1 MPTRSALAAFAVTLA
16 IVAWPVDASVS
27 TLGTAPA
34 SAAPSPGSDQ
44 SAGDAV
50 GPLAS
55 PLVSPCAP
63 PPGIA
68 CYSPAQ
74 IEQAY
79 DLPPLYARGDTGRG
93 RTIVVVDP
101 FGSPTIGS
109 DLKTFDRTFNLPPPP
124 SLRVLQPVGAVPP
137 FNIHNR
143 LMTDKAG
150 ETSLDVEWAHAMAPG
165 AAILLVET
173 PTAETATGGGFTQL
187 MAAENYVVSHN
198 LGDVISQS
206 FGLPEPDFPSAS
218 YLLGLRYAF
227 VNAARH
233 HITVLAASQ
242 DWGVSGPTPSGAYY
256 HRRVVNW
263 PASDPLVT
271 GVGGTH
277 LDLNSLGSRVSPDTA
292 WNDTESVAVTKE
304 FGTVPPL
311 PFATGGGVSSIFS
324 RPSYQ
329 NGVQGTVGDA
339 RGVPD
344 VSMSAS
350 LSAGVAVYESYTG
363 GAGKWFASGGTSAAT
378 PEFSGIVA
386 IADQYAG
393 TRLGLINPELYLL
406 SETNAPGIVDVTK
419 GNNTVSFVEG
429 GKVYTVPG
437 YQAQKGYNLATGVG
451 TIDAARLVPELAS
464 LR

>member
-1 MPTRSALAAFAVTLA
+1 MATVRWPVIRAFVDKGGAVPTRSALAAFAVTLA

-34 SAAPSPGSDQ
+34 SGAPSPGSDQ

-292 WNDTESVAVTKE
+292 WNDTESVACGRE
-304 FGTVPPL
+304 RQRAGRRR
-311 PFATGGGVSSIFS
+311 S
-324 RPSYQ
+324 
-329 NGVQGTVGDA
+329 VGA
-339 RGVPD
+339 
-344 VSMSAS
+344 
-350 LSAGVAVYESYTG
+350 
-363 GAGKWFASGGTSAAT
+363 
-378 PEFSGIVA
+378 
-386 IADQYAG
+386 
-393 TRLGLINPELYLL
+393 
-406 SETNAPGIVDVTK
+406 
-419 GNNTVSFVEG
+419 
-429 GKVYTVPG
+429 
-437 YQAQKGYNLATGVG
+437 
-451 TIDAARLVPELAS
+451 
-464 LR
+464 